1 MYICEELMDKIN
13 SKDINAFFKEIEISP
28 NDEKYPKD
36 RKRMFEKLV
45 LEGIIDEETL
55 SGFFYRGIMCGEH
68 CLIRVY
74 KLSERC
80 CNLLRNRSSWDDF
93 MQHYDVSELQY
104 NLILTPLK
112 YKSETVK
119 LIYVK
124 SFKSRLK
131 SRLARV
137 DMIYAFKILKSNKE
151 TRAVE
156 EFNSYLPV
164 TIDLINHELI
174 IKVCNQLGLLE
185 LSRPKNQLDAV
196 FDELKADLQIELD
209 ENKARPENVLY
220 DMSRELFN
228 NFYRQLPNIKE
239 LDEKRNKLCRVVDLL
254 LQDIKLN
261 HSQKEADGMIHIDSN
276 LIDLEDELYKLLQ
289 QTVLLDY
296 LETGNLESLLPD
308 DTVYISKIR
317 FSDQDNLEASLT
329 GENGKDCIYDKRTFM
344 GIRNSLDIV
353 KRIVSMRV
361 IFPQKK
367 GNLSVKYD
375 GTDDKFMGVHILDS
389 RHYNQDELNE
399 AWELYRVYEKQR
411 INKDMLAKSKGLK
424 SSAM

>member
-1 MYICEELMDKIN
+1 MYICEELMDKVN
-13 SKDINAFFKEIEISP
+13 SRDINAFLKEIGISP

-36 RKRMFEKLV
+36 RKRMFEELV
-45 LEGIIDEETL
+45 LEEIIDEETL
-55 SGFFYRGIMCGEH
+55 SDFFYRGIMCGEH
-68 CLIRVY
+68 RLIRVY
-74 KLSERC
+74 KLSEGC
-80 CNLLRNRSSWDDF
+80 CNLLKNRSSWEDF
-93 MQHYDVSELQY
+93 MQHYDMSELKY
-104 NLILTPLK
+104 NLILTQLK
-112 YKSETVK
+112 YKSETAK
-119 LIYVK
+119 LIFVK

-131 SRLARV
+131 SRLERI

-164 TIDLINHELI
+164 TIDLINHELV
-174 IKVCNQLGLLE
+174 IKVCNQSGLLE
-185 LSRPKNQLDAV
+185 SSRPKNQLDTV
-196 FDELKADLQIELD
+196 FDELKADLKIEL
-209 ENKARPENVLY
+209 NKNKVRPENVLY

-239 LDEKRNKLCRVVDLL
+239 LDEKRNTLYKVVDLL

-261 HSQKEADGMIHIDSN
+261 HSKKEDGMIHIDSN

-296 LETGNLESLLPD
+296 LETEDLESLLPD
-308 DTVYISKIR
+308 NTIYISKIR

-367 GNLSVKYD
+367 GNLSIKYD
-375 GTDDKFMGVHILDS
+375 GTDDKFIGVHILDS

-399 AWELYRVYEKQR
+399 AWELYRVYERQR
-411 INKDMLAKSKGLK
+411 IDKDMLAKNKELK

>member
-1 MYICEELMDKIN
+1 
-13 SKDINAFFKEIEISP
+13 
-28 NDEKYPKD
+28 
-36 RKRMFEKLV
+36 
-45 LEGIIDEETL
+45 
-55 SGFFYRGIMCGEH
+55 MCGEH
-68 CLIRVY
+68 RLIRVY

-93 MQHYDVSELQY
+93 MHHYDVSELQY

-112 YKSETVK
+112 YKSETAK
-119 LIYVK
+119 LVYIK

-131 SRLARV
+131 SRLARI

-156 EFNSYLPV
+156 ELNSYLPV

-174 IKVCNQLGLLE
+174 IKVCNQSGILE
-185 LSRPKNQLDAV
+185 SSRPKKQLDAV
-196 FDELKADLQIELD
+196 FDELKADLKIEL
-209 ENKARPENVLY
+209 NKNKVRPETVLY

-261 HSQKEADGMIHIDSN
+261 HSQKEADGMIHIDPN

-296 LETGNLESLLPD
+296 LETGDLESLLPD
-308 DTVYISKIR
+308 DTIYISKIR

-367 GNLSVKYD
+367 GNLTVKYD
-375 GTDDKFMGVHILDS
+375 GTDDKFIGVHILDS

-399 AWELYRVYEKQR
+399 AWELYRVYERQR

-424 SSAM
+424 SSAI

>member
-1 MYICEELMDKIN
+1 
-13 SKDINAFFKEIEISP
+13 
-28 NDEKYPKD
+28 
-36 RKRMFEKLV
+36 
-45 LEGIIDEETL
+45 
-55 SGFFYRGIMCGEH
+55 
-68 CLIRVY
+68 
-74 KLSERC
+74 
-80 CNLLRNRSSWDDF
+80 
-93 MQHYDVSELQY
+93 MQSIGVIGVQS
-104 NLILTPLK
+104 TK
-112 YKSETVK
+112 K
-119 LIYVK
+119 
-124 SFKSRLK
+124 
-131 SRLARV
+131 
-137 DMIYAFKILKSNKE
+137 
-151 TRAVE
+151 
-156 EFNSYLPV
+156 
-164 TIDLINHELI
+164 
-174 IKVCNQLGLLE
+174 
-185 LSRPKNQLDAV
+185 QLDAV
-196 FDELKADLQIELD
+196 FDELKADLKIEL
-209 ENKARPENVLY
+209 NKNKVRPETVLY

-261 HSQKEADGMIHIDSN
+261 HSQKEADGMIHIDPN

-296 LETGNLESLLPD
+296 LETGDLESLLPD
-308 DTVYISKIR
+308 DTIYISKIR

-367 GNLSVKYD
+367 GNLTVKYD
-375 GTDDKFMGVHILDS
+375 GTDDKFIGVHILDS

-399 AWELYRVYEKQR
+399 AWELYRVYERQR

-424 SSAM
+424 SSAI

>member
-1 MYICEELMDKIN
+1 MHN
-13 SKDINAFFKEIEISP
+13 
-28 NDEKYPKD
+28 
-36 RKRMFEKLV
+36 
-45 LEGIIDEETL
+45 
-55 SGFFYRGIMCGEH
+55 
-68 CLIRVY
+68 
-74 KLSERC
+74 
-80 CNLLRNRSSWDDF
+80 
-93 MQHYDVSELQY
+93 YDVSELQY

-112 YKSETVK
+112 YKSETAK
-119 LIYVK
+119 LVYIK

-131 SRLARV
+131 SRLARI

-156 EFNSYLPV
+156 ELNSYLPV

-174 IKVCNQLGLLE
+174 IKVCNQSGLLE
-185 LSRPKNQLDAV
+185 SSRPKKQLDAV
-196 FDELKADLQIELD
+196 FDELKADLKIEL
-209 ENKARPENVLY
+209 NKNKVRPETVLY

-239 LDEKRNKLCRVVDLL
+239 LDKKRNKLCRVVDLL

-261 HSQKEADGMIHIDSN
+261 HSQKEADGMIHIDPN

-296 LETGNLESLLPD
+296 LETGDLESLLPD
-308 DTVYISKIR
+308 DTIYISKIR

-367 GNLSVKYD
+367 GNLTVKYD
-375 GTDDKFMGVHILDS
+375 GTDDKFIGVHILDS

-399 AWELYRVYEKQR
+399 AWELYRVYERQR

-424 SSAM
+424 SSAI

>member
-13 SKDINAFFKEIEISP
+13 SKDINAFLKEIEISP
-28 NDEKYPKD
+28 NDEKYPKN
-36 RKRMFEKLV
+36 RKRMFEELI

-55 SGFFYRGIMCGEH
+55 SSFFYRGIMCGEH
-68 CLIRVY
+68 RLIRVY

-93 MQHYDVSELQY
+93 MHHYDVSELQY

-112 YKSETVK
+112 YKSETAK
-119 LIYVK
+119 LVYIK

-131 SRLARV
+131 SRLARI

-156 EFNSYLPV
+156 ELNLYLPV

-174 IKVCNQLGLLE
+174 IKVCNQSGILE
-185 LSRPKNQLDAV
+185 SSRPKKQLDAV
-196 FDELKADLQIELD
+196 FDELKADLKIEL
-209 ENKARPENVLY
+209 NKNKVRPETVLY

-261 HSQKEADGMIHIDSN
+261 HSQKEADGMIHIDPN

-296 LETGNLESLLPD
+296 LETGDLESLLPD
-308 DTVYISKIR
+308 DTIYISKIR

-367 GNLSVKYD
+367 GNLTVKYD
-375 GTDDKFMGVHILDS
+375 GTDDKFIGVHILDS

-399 AWELYRVYEKQR
+399 AWELYRVYERQR

-424 SSAM
+424 SSAI